1 MANQNPETPP
11 KKYDI
16 ASLEGEEII
25 ERKTPSGYTAKYIK
39 LHGHWKALDLVVSGF
54 IPDPRSH
61 VPEVRQMEVF
71 DDDVFI
77 YAYPKC
83 GTHWVWE
90 MIFMLQRGKA
100 EYDKRPKEVAMLEFH
115 SLDKLCEEERPRVF
129 NTHLYPN
136 EVPTASLEGKGKAL
150 ILLRNP
156 KDIAVSFFNHIE
168 DLKIKT
174 SKMTW
179 EDWMYFF
186 NKYGGR
192 IDWFEY
198 TKEWE
203 NESKKK
209 KRTYLCLYYEQ
220 MKKNPLATVKSVADY
235 LGIPCTDAL
244 AEEIVHKC
252 KIENLRVANR
262 EKFDH
267 RNQSGPNPEMNDP
280 DKMYRKGE
288 VGDWKNWFTVAQS
301 EEFDR
306 VFKTRMADS
315 KFKFTYE

>member
-1 MANQNPETPP
+1 MANQNQDKPP

-16 ASLEGEEII
+16 ASFEGEEIA
-25 ERKTPSGYTAKYIK
+25 ERKCPSGYTARYIK
-39 LHGHWKALDLVVSGF
+39 LFGHWRPLEFIETGF
-54 IPDPRSH
+54 APDPRTH
-61 VPEVRQMEVF
+61 VPELRKMEVF

-77 YAYPKC
+77 YAFAKS
-83 GTHWVWE
+83 GTHWIWE
-90 MIFMLQRGKA
+90 MIYMLHKGKA
-100 EYDKRPKEVAMLEFH
+100 EYDKRPKEVSMLEFH
-115 SLDKLCEEERPRVF
+115 SIDKLCEEERPRVF

-150 ILLRNP
+150 LLLRNP
-156 KDIAVSFFNHIE
+156 KDIAVSYYNHVK
-168 DLKIKT
+168 DLKIQ
-174 SKMTW
+174 SSVMTW
-179 EDWMYFF
+179 EDYVHLL
-186 NKYGGR
+186 NNYGGR
-192 IDWFEY
+192 FDFFEY
-198 TKEWE
+198 VKEWE
-203 NESKKK
+203 KEIKKK
-209 KRTYLCLYYEQ
+209 KRTYLCLLYEEI
-220 MKKNPLATVKSVADY
+220 KKNPLATLKSVADY
-235 LGIPCTDAL
+235 LGIPCSDSL
-244 AEEIVHKC
+244 AEEIVQKC

-315 KFKFTYE
+315 EFKFSFE